1 MVSPELAAGLTAFVG
16 ICLIAGWVTGF
27 RHRSYVGW
35 LGLAFLGLAGFVLA
49 LARMREAQDM
59 GAPSPGLQW
68 VVRVLLVVWLASF
81 VIAGVSAVRE
91 TVRRLRALRRE
102 HLEAAEA
109 LLELVRASHEA
120 EQERED
126 TGTPAE
132 ESGAPRDEDE
142 QQSEH
147 HSG

>member
-1 MVSPELAAGLTAFVG
+1 MLSPELAAGLTAFVG

-49 LARMREAQDM
+49 LSRAREAQDM
-59 GAPSPGLQW
+59 GAPSAGLQW
-68 VVRVLLVVWLASF
+68 AVRVLLVVWLASF

-91 TVRRLRALRRE
+91 TARRLRALRQD

-109 LLELVRASHEA
+109 LLELVKASQAA
-120 EQERED
+120 EQTRDD
-126 TGTPAE
+126 TEAPTEEGGTSP
-132 ESGAPRDEDE
+132 DEDE
-142 QQSEH
+142 ERP
-147 HSG
+147 